1 MALLLDTHVLIWL
14 YHDPA
19 RISRDA
25 RDAIDRNRSIT
36 VSVVSGWEYELKRQ
50 WHQEMVPFSE
60 LIAGSGFET
69 QGLPFACH
77 GYAHSLPSLH
87 ADPFDRMLVAYALV
101 SGAVLV
107 TSDHILHRYPVET
120 LW

>member
-25 RDAIDRNRSIT
+25 RDAIDRNRSIA
-36 VSVVSGWEYELKRQ
+36 VSVASGWEYELKRQ
-50 WHQEMVPFSE
+50 RHPQMVPFSE
-60 LIAGSGFET
+60 LIAGSGFDPLD
-69 QGLPFACH
+69 LPFECH
-77 GYAHSLPSLH
+77 RYAHSLPPLH
-87 ADPFDRMLVAYALV
+87 SDPFDRMLMAHALV
-101 SGAVLV
+101 SGFVLV
-107 TSDHILHRYPVET
+107 TSDQTLHRYPVEA